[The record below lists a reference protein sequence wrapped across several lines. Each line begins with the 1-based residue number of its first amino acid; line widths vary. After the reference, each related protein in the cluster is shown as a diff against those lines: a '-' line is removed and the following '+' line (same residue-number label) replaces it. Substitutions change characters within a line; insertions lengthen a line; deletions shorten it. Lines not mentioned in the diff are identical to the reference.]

1 MRENIS
7 YDRASNSRNG
17 MGGTMKRVID
27 RFVAEEADGRLY
39 TVLCIEETV
48 FDNDLNT
55 GGRVTGVTYQTT
67 VGEILTTTDDAN
79 FNVENTNRCL
89 RKVDVTRTPDGI
101 LRLRGFAMGVV
112 AIN

>member
-1 MRENIS
+1 MGDIR
-7 YDRASNSRNG
+7 YDYASNSRNG
-17 MGGTMKRVID
+17 TGGPMKRVID

-48 FDNDLNT
+48 FENDQNT
-55 GGRVTGVTYQTT
+55 AGRVTGVTFQTT
-67 VGEILTTTDDAN
+67 VGEILTTTDDTN